1 MIKKFAFVSDQDV
14 FAVWSLD
21 TEDTSQSSEIT
32 DRVLAGMMSDPI
44 IVEVPENVDVQNG
57 WIWNGTEFTQGNA

>member
-1 MIKKFAFVSDQDV
+1 M

-57 WIWNGTEFTQGNA
+57 WIRNGTEFTQGNA